1 MGLDDKS
8 KFAIVGAGPVGLA
21 IAKALK
27 EHNIPYVEFEADNE
41 LGGNW
46 YHGVYETAHIIS
58 SRKTTEYADYP
69 MPVDYPDFPSAQQM
83 LSYLQSFA
91 QAFDLRANIEF
102 NSKVTGVT
110 PREDELWNVQV
121 NGSGWR
127 VFKGVVVC
135 NGHHWDRRFPDYPGK
150 FDGDFIHSKDYKSP
164 DQLAG
169 KKVLV
174 IGGGNSAC
182 DIASEAARV
191 GSLCAISIR
200 RGYWFLPKT
209 ICGIPLAEAP
219 IAWMPVSIQ
228 RTILKAIL
236 KVVVGDYSQYG
247 LPKPDHQIF
256 EKHPTINSE
265 ILHYLKHGRIKA
277 YPDIAKFDGKRVVFV
292 DGRSE
297 IFDTVVCATGYHVS
311 FPFLPPGLVPV
322 KNHVAQVY
330 GGCALPDAKNL
341 YVVGTGQPRY
351 GFGPLVT
358 PAAELVAK
366 IIELQ
371 DKMVLPIG
379 RVLKEIGDKPPATS
393 LIDPHAALRKL
404 KRANKA
410 IHLLQFA
417 EKRLRKKIRPEE
429 TRPHLQVV
437 PENMSAEV
445 RVY

>member
-1 MGLDDKS
+1 MDDKA

-27 EHNIPYVEFEADNE
+27 QHNIPYVEFEADSE

-46 YHGVYETAHIIS
+46 LHGVYETAHIIS

-91 QAFDLRANIEF
+91 QTFDLRPNIEF
-102 NSKVTGVT
+102 NSKVTSVT
-110 PREDELWNVQV
+110 PREDELWNVQL
-121 NGSGWR
+121 NGKDWR

-150 FDGDFIHSKDYKSP
+150 FDGEFIHSKDYKSP
-164 DQLAG
+164 TQLIN

-209 ICGIPLAEAP
+209 IFGIPLAEAP
-219 IAWMPVSIQ
+219 IGWMPISMQ
-228 RTILKAIL
+228 RTLLKAIL
-236 KVVVGDYSQYG
+236 RVVVGDYGQYG

-297 IFDTVVCATGYHVS
+297 IFDTVVCATGFHVS
-311 FPFLPPGLVPV
+311 FPFLPKGLVPV

-358 PAAELVAK
+358 PASELVAK

-371 DKMVLPIG
+371 DKMVLPVG
-379 RVLKEIGDKPPATS
+379 RVLKEVGDSPPATC
-393 LIDPHAALRKL
+393 LIDPHAAMRELN
-404 KRANKA
+404 RANKA
-410 IHLLQFA
+410 IHLILFA
-417 EKRLRKKIRPEE
+417 EKRLRKKIAPEE
-429 TRPHLQVV
+429 TRPQLQVAQ
-437 PENMSAEV
+437 ECMSSEV